1 MWYVLIIE
9 LAFIL
14 LFVYL
19 FRKSREFS
27 NPYKL
32 YMIFGGKGSGKT
44 TLMHKLSFKHRK
56 KNWKVY
62 SDRKIPGC
70 YHFKIE
76 DFGQFRFP
84 EDSCILIDEV
94 SLIWGNRDFKHF
106 QKSVESYFRYQRQ
119 YKNKIYLFSQSF
131 DIDKKIRQLTDFMY
145 LVVCYC
151 NIFSVAR
158 RIRIVPGVS
167 TASKNTAG
175 ESKLVEDY
183 EFDPPIKL
191 LFGGMI
197 CTYIPHWSKYF
208 KSFNPPEMEQMPADE
223 LPDIEEAQ
231 ASMRATL
238 VAAGC
243 AALDIFRNA
252 GKRYTISLSHDPD
265 SYKSDDDDLPLI
277 NDDDL
282 EWIDYDYKEDE

>member
-1 MWYVLIIE
+1 MRYVLIIE
-9 LAFIL
+9 LAAIL

-19 FRKSREFS
+19 FRKSKEFS

-131 DIDKKIRQLTDFMY
+131 DIDKRSGSSPISCIWWYVTVIFFQLLEGFGSFPEFLLPRKIRPVNQNSLKIMNLTHLLSCS
-145 LVVCYC
+145 LVV
-151 NIFSVAR
+151 
-158 RIRIVPGVS
+158 
-167 TASKNTAG
+167 
-175 ESKLVEDY
+175 
-183 EFDPPIKL
+183 
-191 LFGGMI
+191 
-197 CTYIPHWSKYF
+197 
-208 KSFNPPEMEQMPADE
+208 
-223 LPDIEEAQ
+223 
-231 ASMRATL
+231 
-238 VAAGC
+238 
-243 AALDIFRNA
+243 
-252 GKRYTISLSHDPD
+252 
-265 SYKSDDDDLPLI
+265 
-277 NDDDL
+277 
-282 EWIDYDYKEDE
+282 